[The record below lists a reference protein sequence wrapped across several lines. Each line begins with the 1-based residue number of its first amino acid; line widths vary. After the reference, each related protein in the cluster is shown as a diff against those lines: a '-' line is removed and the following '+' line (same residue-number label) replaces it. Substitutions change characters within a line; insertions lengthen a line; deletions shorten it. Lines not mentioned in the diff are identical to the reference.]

1 MAMFK
6 KGGEPKAPKAEK
18 PPKGEKAPK
27 KKADSGEYKPFW
39 VVLQEK
45 RAAGK
50 ATKRESSL
58 PKEKMPKEDKIK
70 LMGCTALLIATLIV
84 FVIGSKAANSKKT
97 PAEIAKEATKKAQK
111 DNTPKGQEEE

>member
-6 KGGEPKAPKAEK
+6 KGGDAKAPKAEK
-18 PPKGEKAPK
+18 APK
-27 KKADSGEYKPFW
+27 KAAAPGEYKPFW

-45 RAAGK
+45 RMANK
-50 ATKRESSL
+50 QPKRESSL

-70 LMGCTALLIATLIV
+70 LMGCTALLIATLVV
-84 FVIGSKAANSKKT
+84 FIIGSKAANSKKT
-97 PAEIAKEATKKAQK
+97 PAEIAKEQQAKALK